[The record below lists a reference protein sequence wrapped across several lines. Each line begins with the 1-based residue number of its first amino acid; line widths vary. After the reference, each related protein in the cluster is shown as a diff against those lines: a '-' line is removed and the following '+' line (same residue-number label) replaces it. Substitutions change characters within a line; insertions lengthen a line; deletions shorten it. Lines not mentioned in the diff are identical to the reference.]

1 MTRAQPHLSLLLA
14 AGLSAA
20 GCQDLPDLEYETEHL
35 ELGAD
40 FPLCRGNLD
49 RYEHVVTT
57 LESALDTT
65 LDQKVKVYIW
75 DSREVD
81 DPGWCHDEGLGG
93 CYSDGKIFSEVH
105 SVEHE
110 LVHAVIDTFGSPSAF
125 WSEGAA
131 EALQVD
137 RARAGGSKPSTN
149 VDKTLASTVSYASAG
164 HFSRWLLE
172 TYGIELYRELLRS
185 PKDGRE
191 AFESV
196 YGLSFTDAEA
206 AYFDQAAHSYS
217 AYISCEEL
225 PLAQLDGQRW
235 SESIEIDCAEP
246 STYGDID
253 GLYSRRVV
261 TISERASYAIS
272 TAAAWMTII
281 RCPDGDYDEPPSLE
295 DPEQYGDLPEYTDVW
310 RDGYGRSLDGSG
322 EVNALDLTPGRYQ
335 LGVGNESFESQTVT
349 LEVSV
354 VE

>member
-1 MTRAQPHLSLLLA
+1 MSGLA
-14 AGLSAA
+14 
-20 GCQDLPDLEYETEHL
+20 PPLEYETEHL

-57 LESALDTT
+57 LEDALDTT
-65 LDQKVKVYIW
+65 LDHKVEVYIW

-81 DPGWCHDEGLGG
+81 APGWCDEGLAG
-93 CYSDGKIFSEVH
+93 CYRNGKVFSEVFA
-105 SVEHE
+105 VEHE
-110 LVHAVIDTFGSPSAF
+110 LVHAVVDSFGRPSPF

-137 RARAGGSKPSTN
+137 RTRFGISEPSTS
-149 VDKTLASTVSYASAG
+149 VDKTSPSSVNYASAG

-185 PKDGRE
+185 SQHGRE
-191 AFESV
+191 ALESV

-206 AYFDQAAHSYS
+206 AYFEQAAHSYG

-225 PLAQLDGQRW
+225 PLAQLDGQSW

-246 STYGDID
+246 GTYGTSE
-253 GLYSRRVV
+253 GLFSRRVV
-261 TISERASYAIS
+261 TITERASYAIS
-272 TAAAWMTII
+272 ASAPQLVIN
-281 RCPDGDYDEPPSLE
+281 RCPDGDYDEAPSL
-295 DPEQYGDLPEYTDVW
+295 DDTGQYGDLPEYTDVW
-310 RDGYGRSLDGSG
+310 RSGYAQLLDGSG
-322 EVNALDLTPGRYQ
+322 EVTTLDLAPGRYQ
-335 LGVGNESFESQTVT
+335 LAVSNESFESQTAT
-349 LEVSV
+349 LDVRV